1 VSRGGRRDGVVFE
14 FPPFAAQIFGGGAV
28 HALVRRCCGRA
39 TRLAIGVVYA
49 IIKACIS
56 EAAGKMPTNFINARP
71 DRLPMG
77 LMARRIDMLR
87 DRPLQ
92 SLWNEIIER
101 WVIAQHVHWSAVRG
115 GDGNQRLRIG
125 LEGGG
130 WIREGT
136 RAIGPFVPTSDRL
149 ATLLSLGSECGLF
162 RKGAGTDPSF
172 GREE

>member
-1 VSRGGRRDGVVFE
+1 MASFSSS
-14 FPPFAAQIFGGGAV
+14 PSAAQMFGGGAV

-56 EAAGKMPTNFINARP
+56 EAAEKMPTNFIDARP

-92 SLWNEIIER
+92 SLWNEVIER
-101 WVIAQHVHWSAVRG
+101 WVIAQHEPSDNSVAKRSDV
-115 GDGNQRLRIG
+115 
-125 LEGGG
+125 
-130 WIREGT
+130 GT
-136 RAIGPFVPTSDRL
+136 NGPIARVPTL
-149 ATLLSLGSECGLF
+149 IHPP
-162 RKGAGTDPSF
+162 PS
-172 GREE
+172 RPILRR